1 MSRER
6 MSDDDVT
13 HYPSLKD
20 RVVFITGGGSGIGA
34 AMTRAFHHQGARV
47 VLVDIDE
54 AASRTL
60 VEELKAETGAAPHY
74 RYCDVRD
81 VAALQAVIAEVG
93 ASLGP
98 IHTLVNNAANDDR
111 HRWQDIDADYWD
123 ERMSLNLRPMFFAAQ
138 AAAHQMIEA
147 GGGSIINFG
156 SISVQMAIG
165 SLSSYITA
173 KAAVHGLTR
182 SLARDLGVHGI
193 RVNTLVPGSILT
205 ERQLEKW
212 IGPDD
217 EASIQ
222 QHQCLKFRLEAHHVA
237 PLALFLASADSRAI
251 SGQELA
257 VDGGW
262 G

>member
-1 MSRER
+1 MSN
-6 MSDDDVT
+6 DVVR
-13 HYPSLKD
+13 YPSLEH
-20 RVVFITGGGSGIGA
+20 RVIFITGGGSGIGA
-34 AMTRAFHHQGARV
+34 GLTRAFHRQGARV
-47 VLVDIDE
+47 AFVDIDD
-54 AASRTL
+54 AASQAL
-60 VEELKAETGAAPHY
+60 VDELSAENGRAPHY
-74 RYCDVRD
+74 FHCDIRD
-81 VAALQAVIAEVG
+81 VAALQDVITEVG
-93 ASLGP
+93 KSLGL
-98 IHTLVNNAANDDR
+98 IQTLVNNAANDDR
-111 HRWQDIDADYWD
+111 HSWQDIDVDYWD

-156 SISVQMAIG
+156 SVSVRMAIG
-165 SLSSYITA
+165 DLSAYVTA

-182 SLARDLGVHGI
+182 SLARDLGTHNI
-193 RVNTLVPGSILT
+193 RVNTLVPGSVMT

-212 IGPDD
+212 ISPED

-222 QHQCLKFRLEAHHVA
+222 QHQCLKLRLEAHHVA
-237 PLALFLASADSRAI
+237 PVALFLASADSEAI